1 MSACLMERQRNDRIY
16 GRIACV
22 TGASGMIGRRV
33 VLALLARGCNVRVL
47 TRRLDQMPGVEIFRG
62 GLSDQSVLDN
72 FIRGADMVFH
82 CAAQLN
88 DEALMQE
95 VNVVGTQAVSD
106 AARRHQIKYLCHL
119 SSAGVVG
126 TAAARWIDEAS
137 PCRPQYRYEQTKFD
151 AEACLREPIP
161 GCSTVILRPTNVVD
175 ENHLGEL
182 ALPVSASPASR
193 LKVFIKGGECAHIV
207 YAEDVA
213 RAALHFI
220 DRPALEVRIFF
231 VSLDHDSCNT
241 VAHLWVHYRN
251 ALAGKDGR
259 GAPVFPH
266 LPAGVP
272 HLLRKLQ
279 GKAANRGDLRYSSRR
294 LLAEG
299 FQFSYNVE
307 DIVRKIVNNR
317 RAVQLANTVD
327 NS

>member
-1 MSACLMERQRNDRIY
+1 MSACLVERQRYDGNY
-16 GRIACV
+16 ASVACV

-33 VLALLARGCNVRVL
+33 VSALLARGYNVRVL
-47 TRRLDQMPGVEIFRG
+47 TRRLDPMSGVEIFRG

-88 DEALMQE
+88 DEAQMYE
-95 VNVVGTQAVSD
+95 VNVGGTQAVAE
-106 AARRHQIKYLCHL
+106 AARRNQIKYLCYL

-126 TAAARWIDEAS
+126 ATTERWIDESS
-137 PCRPQYRYEQTKFD
+137 PCRPRNKYEQTKFD
-151 AEACLREPIP
+151 AEACLRERIP

-175 ENHLGEL
+175 ESHLGEL
-182 ALPVSASPASR
+182 NLPVSGSAVSR

-241 VAHLWVHYRN
+241 VAHLWAHYRN
-251 ALAGKDGR
+251 ALIGKDGR
-259 GAPVFPH
+259 AALVFPH
-266 LPAGVP
+266 LPAGAP

-279 GKAANRGDLRYSSRR
+279 GQFTNRGDLRYSSQR
-294 LLAEG
+294 LIAEG
-299 FQFSYNVE
+299 FQFSFSVG
-307 DIVRKIVNNR
+307 DTVRKIINDR
-317 RAVQLANTVD
+317 RTVRFAATVG